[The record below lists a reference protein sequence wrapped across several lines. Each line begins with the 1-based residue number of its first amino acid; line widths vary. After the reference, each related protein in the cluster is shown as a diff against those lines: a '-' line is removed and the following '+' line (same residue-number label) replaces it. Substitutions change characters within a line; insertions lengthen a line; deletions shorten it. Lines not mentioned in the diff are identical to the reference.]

1 MARSKWTVT
10 SNKSKPDTIFIIWY
24 YFGGDGRTTFGLP
37 DLRGRV
43 PIGEGTGPG
52 LSVRRLGE
60 KGGQETVTLTSAQI
74 PSHSNSYNFK
84 VKEGRGVKTDAT
96 GTSLAESGLYRDAS
110 SETDLASQS
119 TENTGGSQ
127 SHPNMQPYQ
136 VLTFCVA
143 IQGVYPSSN

>member
-60 KGGQETVTLTSAQI
+60 KGGQETVTLTVAQI
-74 PSHSNSYNFK
+74 PSHKHNYNF
-84 VKEGRGVKTDAT
+84 VIREGRGVKTDAT
-96 GTSLAESGLYRDAS
+96 GTS
-110 SETDLASQS
+110 
-119 TENTGGSQ
+119 
-127 SHPNMQPYQ
+127 
-136 VLTFCVA
+136 
-143 IQGVYPSSN
+143 